1 MIVQDSHWIAFNFE
15 ILLVAIVRWVFHGV
29 SRVTQEAAD
38 RRRSRLLCVHSWHSL
53 NYSERMRGNYE
64 WEEKVSFFFLF
75 FIHSISPL
83 FFPLKIL
90 NSLSMEHTRIYT
102 VWPAVCVG
110 SAAARYNTT
119 RIVSSSWLI
128 LLSFSYFIFLSSKKS
143 MGGKRFVDWWSL
155 YTTADPNNKCD
166 LLSAEGGSPRRI
178 YYYISEGG
186 NK

>member
-1 MIVQDSHWIAFNFE
+1 MIVQDSHWIAYNFE

-29 SRVTQEAAD
+29 SRVEDAGGGRPPSQSFIVCPFMTFTQLFRE
-38 RRRSRLLCVHSWHSL
+38 
-53 NYSERMRGNYE
+53 NERKWWVGG
-64 WEEKVSFFFLF
+64 KGFFFFL
-75 FIHSISPL
+75 ILHSFDFPP

-128 LLSFSYFIFLSSKKS
+128 LLSFSYFISQLQKIYGRQTFRWLVVVVHYSGSKQ
-143 MGGKRFVDWWSL
+143 
-155 YTTADPNNKCD
+155 
-166 LLSAEGGSPRRI
+166 
-178 YYYISEGG
+178 
-186 NK
+186 